1 MTATANGQRTTHRP
15 PVPEYDVAPP
25 GTADRALLAMQEQID
40 RAREEGAAG
49 PEGPF
54 KTPVTDALR
63 KATTASRDLNAAMEE
78 MTQTHAPWADELRA
92 WWIETATT
100 DIGGSI
106 QKIAEYGGSGPA
118 YDLLATGHDLAAMN
132 GRRVDDEEA
141 VELAILFYLSSK
153 VNRMLAAAIDGRRG
167 SDDTLLDISYYAF
180 MARRNRVVGGWP
192 VA

>member
-1 MTATANGQRTTHRP
+1 MTATANGQRTNHRP

-25 GTADRALLAMQEQID
+25 GTTDRALLAMQEQID
-40 RAREEGAAG
+40 QARAQGVAAARVPVVVEQDPTATPRR
-49 PEGPF
+49 PE
-54 KTPVTDALR
+54 
-63 KATTASRDLNAAMEE
+63 
-78 MTQTHAPWADELRA
+78 WAIELET